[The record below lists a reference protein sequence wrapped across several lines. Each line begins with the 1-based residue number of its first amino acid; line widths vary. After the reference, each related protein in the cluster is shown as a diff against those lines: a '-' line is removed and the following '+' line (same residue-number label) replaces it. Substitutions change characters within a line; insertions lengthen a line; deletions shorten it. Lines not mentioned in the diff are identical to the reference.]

1 MKNLDF
7 SKARPSEEEEDDEV
21 EEEGEEEEEEEEKE
35 EEEEEEEEEE
45 ANEKPGQEKKR
56 QINIPQIGPEP
67 RLVCT
72 GNQSYSENASYFVKY
87 S

>member
-21 EEEGEEEEEEEEKE
+21 EEEEEEEEEEG

>member
-21 EEEGEEEEEEEEKE
+21 EEEEEGEEGEEEG

>member
-7 SKARPSEEEEDDEV
+7 SKVRPSEEDEDDEV
-21 EEEGEEEEEEEEKE
+21 
-35 EEEEEEEEEE
+35 EEEEEEEE
-45 ANEKPGQEKKR
+45 ANEKPEQEKKR
-56 QINIPQIGPEP
+56 QINIPQIGPES

>member
-21 EEEGEEEEEEEEKE
+21 EGEEEEEEEEK
-35 EEEEEEEEEE
+35 EEEEEEEEE

-72 GNQSYSENASYFVKY
+72 GNPSYSENASYFVKY